1 MRQQRLWDQAERAQ
15 QRREK
20 SEPNGAGGR
29 RKIAGPT
36 DKELRMVWG
45 ALKSGKAAGV
55 EDYYPREAYTQ
66 GAYGPRMPP
75 ECVNQTRS

>member
-1 MRQQRLWDQAERAQ
+1 
-15 QRREK
+15 
-20 SEPNGAGGR
+20 
-29 RKIAGPT
+29 
-36 DKELRMVWG
+36 MVWG